1 MFIIDRIMY
10 QLWTYYGKTQNVTTI
25 MNHGRNYGQI
35 MDFMDIMD
43 DLWLGYVCIMCFF
56 GDLFII
62 IP

>member
-10 QLWTYYGKTQNVTTI
+10 QLWTDYGKTQNVTTI
-25 MNHGRNYGQI
+25 GNHGRNYGQI

-56 GDLFII
+56 SDLFII

>member
-1 MFIIDRIMY
+1 MSIIGLIMY
-10 QLWTYYGKTQNVTTI
+10 ELWTDYGKTKISTTI
-25 MNHGRNYGQI
+25 GNHGRNYGQI

>member
-1 MFIIDRIMY
+1 MFIIGRIMY
-10 QLWTYYGKTQNVTTI
+10 QLWTDYGKPQNVTTI
-25 MNHGRNYGQI
+25 GNHGRNYGQI

>member
-10 QLWTYYGKTQNVTTI
+10 QLWTYYGKTQIVTTI
-25 MNHGRNYGQI
+25 GNHGRNYGQI

>member
-10 QLWTYYGKTQNVTTI
+10 QLWTDYGKTQNVTTI
-25 MNHGRNYGQI
+25 GNHGRNYGKI